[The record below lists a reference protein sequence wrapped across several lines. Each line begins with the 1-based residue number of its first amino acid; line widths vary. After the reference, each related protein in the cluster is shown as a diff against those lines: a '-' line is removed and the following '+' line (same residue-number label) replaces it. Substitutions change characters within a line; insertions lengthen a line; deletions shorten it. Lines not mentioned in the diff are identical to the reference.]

1 MVRRGR
7 AAKIG
12 QDASGGRPRR
22 CFAERVR
29 RDFREAVFF
38 CA

>member
-1 MVRRGR
+1 MVQRGR
-7 AAKIG
+7 VAEIG
-12 QDASGGRPRR
+12 QEASDGRPRR